1 MVSAIYAEISIASQ
15 EAYARVQR
23 ATQDTPVPVLAKGE
37 TDIARAW
44 VYVCDDAP
52 FGGPDQPAAV
62 FRYSRDR
69 SGDHPVKHHSGG
81 IFCKRVVIDNLS
93 ILHPIT
99 D

>member
-1 MVSAIYAEISIASQ
+1 MHHKKRMLACNA
-15 EAYARVQR
+15 
-23 ATQDTPVPVLAKGE
+23 QDTPVPVLAKGE

-52 FGGPDQPAAV
+52 FGGPDQPAAL
-62 FRYSRDR
+62 FRYSPDR

-93 ILHPIT
+93 ILRPIT
-99 D
+99 N